1 MLFSG
6 IPIHCYK
13 SDQAIQF
20 IAGKHENQ
28 MGNGMRNIDSKHET
42 KKKEWKKKQ
51 FFFIKFKKSN
61 SSRVKR
67 WMLCFFQ
74 ANKNSIKTEQ
84 RNQFDWESKWI
95 DLVELMGAL
104 KTALNSPNYHIIDVT
119 QHNHNTFDWTMW
131 FEKWSKMAATPKK
144 YTSNLFWRCASSLLG
159 ENGTRPKGLRSLL
172 IYKIKFTVT
181 QLFAILCICLFSFS
195 GSILK
200 NEVRENVS
208 T

>member
-1 MLFSG
+1 MLFRG

-42 KKKEWKKKQ
+42 KKKNEKKTI
-51 FFFIKFKKSN
+51 FFIKFKKSN

-84 RNQFDWESKWI
+84 RNQFDWESK
-95 DLVELMGAL
+95 
-104 KTALNSPNYHIIDVT
+104 
-119 QHNHNTFDWTMW
+119 
-131 FEKWSKMAATPKK
+131 
-144 YTSNLFWRCASSLLG
+144 
-159 ENGTRPKGLRSLL
+159 
-172 IYKIKFTVT
+172 
-181 QLFAILCICLFSFS
+181 
-195 GSILK
+195 
-200 NEVRENVS
+200 
-208 T
+208 